1 MEISRSEL
9 YRRVWS
15 VPLTKLAKE
24 FGISDVGL
32 AKACRRHKIPT
43 PPVGHWMKVAHGK
56 PTLKLKLPG
65 APEETVVLEPDMHR
79 PPEVNGVAADE
90 FPELKVKVRVAPEE
104 LAPFAAATQAHL
116 LKAKATSGL
125 VYSKGPAVFSC
136 SVSAGQVKRAVS
148 LLDAIERALP
158 EVGAKVVRGSKDNSP
173 LHVDVE
179 GETVLFSL
187 AEKYSRSSFI
197 PESER
202 KSSYPRYDYE
212 YHFSG
217 DLKLTI
223 DGYFDGRKSWSDGVR
238 ERLNTKLDEVVLG
251 LVAAGRA
258 MRKRREERE
267 AEHRKWEEAA
277 RIRAEEESRQRKLQ
291 AFRSHFAHEAAAWFQ
306 HRQAVAYLEHLKN
319 CMAGEEALPEA
330 SAHWLE
336 VAEACVASLDPLP
349 TRLRLLREGYKPK
362 EWDAPFGG
370 VLVDEPV
377 PTSSFVEGTL
387 APHGRPSWL
396 NR

>member
-1 MEISRSEL
+1 MEISRGEL
-9 YRRVWS
+9 YRRVWEA
-15 VPLTKLAKE
+15 PLTKLTKE

-65 APEETVVLEPDMHR
+65 DPETMVVLEPEMHR
-79 PPEVNGVAADE
+79 PPDVNGVAADE
-90 FPELKVKVRVAPEE
+90 FPELKVKVRAAPEE

-116 LKAKATSGL
+116 LKAKATSGP
-125 VYSKGPAVFSC
+125 VYCRGPSVFNC
-136 SVSAGQVKRAVS
+136 TVSAGQVQRAVS

-158 EVGAKVVRGSKDNSP
+158 EVGATVVRGKDNSP
-173 LHVDVE
+173 LHVEVE
-179 GETVLFSL
+179 GEKVLFSL

-217 DLKLTI
+217 DLRVTI

-251 LVAAGRA
+251 FVAAGRA

-267 AEHRKWEEAA
+267 AQHRKWEEEA
-277 RIRAEEESRQRKLQ
+277 RIRAEEESRQRKLR

-306 HRQAVAYLEHLKN
+306 HRQAVAYLEHLRN
-319 CMAGEEALPEA
+319 CAAGDEALPGP
-330 SAHWLE
+330 SVRWLE
-336 VAEACVASLDPLP
+336 IAEACVASLDPLP
-349 TRLRLLREGYKPK
+349 TRLQLLRKGYEPE
-362 EWDAPFGG
+362 EWGAPFGG
-370 VLVDEPV
+370 VLVDEPM
-377 PTSSFVEGTL
+377 PTSSFAEGTL
-387 APHGRPSWL
+387 TPRGRPSWL